1 MKNAVPQT
9 FAVLFG
15 NRGFFPASLI
25 ASAKVEIREALERQG
40 HRALMLPD
48 DATRHGAIETAEEG
62 RKFARFLDENRDAVD
77 GVIVALPNFGDEN
90 GAIAALRNARL
101 PIFVQ
106 AYPDA
111 LSEMNPS
118 QRRDAFCGKLSIMDV
133 LCQNNVPFT
142 ALKPHVVHPK
152 TSDFAA
158 NLDHFARLCS
168 VVRGMK
174 TLTVGA
180 LGARTT
186 AFKTVRIDEGALQ
199 AHGITVETADL
210 SDIFHRARGL
220 NENDRRLA
228 AKADVLRGYSSWTD
242 VPPPAFE
249 NLVRLA
255 VTIDEVVE
263 EMSLDAISI
272 RCWLE
277 IQHEFGV
284 SPCVI
289 LSEMNDRGVPAA
301 CEVDT
306 GSAIMMYALQ
316 KASGNVAACLDWN
329 NNYGDDPNKCILFHC
344 GPVPRR
350 MMTGQ
355 GTIAGHAI
363 LDTVLG
369 PGQSYGCNTGR
380 IAPKPFT
387 FGGLLTRDGKMQT
400 YLGEGDFTADPVPAE
415 FFGCAGVAQ
424 INNLQDTLVTI
435 GMAGHRHHV
444 AVTPD
449 LCVAP
454 LREAFEKYLGI
465 CVTPV
470 G

>member
-1 MKNAVPQT
+1 MKTDNCT

-25 ASAKVEIREALERQG
+25 ASAKIEIREAVERQG

-48 DATRHGAIETAEEG
+48 DATRHGAIESVEEG
-62 RKFARFLDENRDAVD
+62 RTFARFLDQNRETVD
-77 GVIVALPNFGDEN
+77 GVILSLPNFGDEN
-90 GAIAALRNARL
+90 GAIAALRDARM

-106 AYPDA
+106 AYPDT
-111 LSEMNPS
+111 LDGMSPS
-118 QRRDAFCGKLSIMDV
+118 QRRDSFCGKLSVMDV
-133 LCQNNVPFT
+133 LCQNSVPFT
-142 ALKPHVVHPK
+142 ALTPHVVHPCH
-152 TSDFAA
+152 SDFAA
-158 NLDHFARLCS
+158 NLDYFARLCR

-174 TLTVGA
+174 SLTVGA

-186 AFKTVRIDEGALQ
+186 AFKTVRIDEGTLQ
-199 AHGITVETADL
+199 SGGITVETADL
-210 SDIFHRARGL
+210 SDIFRRARGL

-228 AKADVLRGYSSWTD
+228 TKADVLKRYTSWTD
-242 VPPPAFE
+242 VPPAAFE

-277 IQHEFGV
+277 IQQEFGI

-316 KASGNVAACLDWN
+316 KASNNVAACLDWN
-329 NNYGDDPNKCILFHC
+329 NNYGEDPDKCILFHC

-350 MMTGQ
+350 MMVGQ
-355 GTIAGHAI
+355 GAISGHAI

-369 PGQSYGCNTGR
+369 PGRSYGCNTGR
-380 IAPKPFT
+380 IAPSPFT
-387 FGGLLTRDGKMQT
+387 FGGLLTRDGIIQT
-400 YLGEGDFTADPVPAE
+400 YLGEGSFTSDPVPAE
-415 FFGCAGVAQ
+415 FFGCAGVAE
-424 INNLQDTLVTI
+424 IKNLQDTLLTI

-444 AVTPD
+444 TVTPG
-449 LCVAP
+449 LCAAP
-454 LREAFEKYLGI
+454 VCEALTKYLGFE
-465 CVTPV
+465 VTRV
-470 G
+470 